1 MKMNRKTKLP
11 WKYIFLTLVMICI
24 IIAIVEKVKGDTL
37 RNFPR
42 NVLLC
47 SSILCVG
54 TFLKWKRIKNFIL
67 QISTSVILILTGSF
81 LIGNT
86 YQREY
91 LVTRNNIKMV
101 ACQKLLWDGQIP
113 YYQYKNSF
121 FYGKKLG
128 FETYSIENK
137 NPLSKTPRPTP
148 LQWSFYDLE
157 GNMIEKGSDH
167 ENETLENQQDNLLKQ
182 KAEIKQ
188 LDVTTIKNRK
198 DELVFSISMTDF
210 IDSYNGYYWNDQEER
225 YLPPT
230 SEWRSVMYK
239 TSIHSNHETIYYNF
253 TKNEKIWSLPSISV
267 YVPTNGDYIQEVTI
281 DFDDHS
287 FTEEMHDLYEKMCF
301 YALKVFFPQLENEK
315 IIELYKTMNSLAY
328 DNIFPNAQGYGSNP
342 IPCALYYKDNIG
354 IYPYFAIGESVHL
367 CIIPVS
373 QETLDYF
380 EKKGV
385 KIHEIL

>member
-1 MKMNRKTKLP
+1 
-11 WKYIFLTLVMICI
+11 
-24 IIAIVEKVKGDTL
+24 
-37 RNFPR
+37 
-42 NVLLC
+42 
-47 SSILCVG
+47 
-54 TFLKWKRIKNFIL
+54 
-67 QISTSVILILTGSF
+67 
-81 LIGNT
+81 
-86 YQREY
+86 
-91 LVTRNNIKMV
+91 
-101 ACQKLLWDGQIP
+101 
-113 YYQYKNSF
+113 
-121 FYGKKLG
+121 
-128 FETYSIENK
+128 
-137 NPLSKTPRPTP
+137 
-148 LQWSFYDLE
+148 
-157 GNMIEKGSDH
+157 
-167 ENETLENQQDNLLKQ
+167 
-182 KAEIKQ
+182 
-188 LDVTTIKNRK
+188 
-198 DELVFSISMTDF
+198 MTDF

-253 TKNEKIWSLPSISV
+253 TENEKIWSLPSISV